1 METNKSKIGVGI
13 LIGILIGL
21 ILGLGSFIIYDKVIN
36 KEPENVKSEDNTK
49 EPNKE
54 NSTISYKIIE
64 EDGKLT
70 ELLVNGKTV
79 NGLLGTS
86 IEVLGQLKDMLIVE
100 VYSFDFFNYYAINS
114 EAKVVTAFSGKN
126 AVKGNSHNY
135 NEIRLKGA
143 FNAGCIISDNSL
155 LCDSN
160 NVQSEPT
167 YISCNANDEDI
178 IAFQEKINYLGNS
191 NFSQPELEKTI
202 TAKQYRI
209 NNNITC
215 DNQ

>member
-36 KEPENVKSEDNTK
+36 KEPENVKSEDNAK

-79 NGLLGTS
+79 NGLLGWS
-86 IEVLGQLKDMLIVE
+86 IKG
-100 VYSFDFFNYYAINS
+100 YAN
-114 EAKVVTAFSGKN
+114 
-126 AVKGNSHNY
+126 
-135 NEIRLKGA
+135 R
-143 FNAGCIISDNSL
+143 
-155 LCDSN
+155 
-160 NVQSEPT
+160 
-167 YISCNANDEDI
+167 
-178 IAFQEKINYLGNS
+178 
-191 NFSQPELEKTI
+191 
-202 TAKQYRI
+202 
-209 NNNITC
+209 
-215 DNQ
+215 